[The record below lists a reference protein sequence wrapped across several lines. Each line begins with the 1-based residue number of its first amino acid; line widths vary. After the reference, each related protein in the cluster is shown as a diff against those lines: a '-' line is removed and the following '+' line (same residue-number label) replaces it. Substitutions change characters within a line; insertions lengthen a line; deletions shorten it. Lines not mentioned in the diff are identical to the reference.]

1 MTAPPKV
8 DAIDVAAVLAELE
21 GRSVVSLPVL
31 GERIGL
37 DKQARAYAIREG
49 LIETVPRPGTHGAYS
64 VTADE
69 ARRLVLAAV
78 LAIGAGV
85 ALAIMLRGVKGA
97 GLSGEAVL
105 AALEG
110 AAAVA
115 AASAIA
121 ARVVAT

>member
-1 MTAPPKV
+1 
-8 DAIDVAAVLAELE
+8 
-21 GRSVVSLPVL
+21 
-31 GERIGL
+31 
-37 DKQARAYAIREG
+37 
-49 LIETVPRPGTHGAYS
+49 

-85 ALAIMLRGVKGA
+85 ALTIMLRGIKGA

-105 AALEG
+105 AVLQG